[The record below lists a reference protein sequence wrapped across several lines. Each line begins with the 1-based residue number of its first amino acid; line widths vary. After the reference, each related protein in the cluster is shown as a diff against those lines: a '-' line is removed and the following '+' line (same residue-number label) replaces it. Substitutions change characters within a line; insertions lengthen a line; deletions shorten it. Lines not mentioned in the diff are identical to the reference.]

1 MEQPHPLR
9 TWRKNQPKPLTQ
21 GQLAGLIGVV
31 PSQVSQIE
39 NRLKGCSLDVALKIR
54 DLAGDA
60 VPLESL
66 LPEAAE

>member
-9 TWRKNQPKPLTQ
+9 TWRKSRPKPLTQ

>member
-1 MEQPHPLR
+1 MDQFDHPLR
-9 TWRKNQPKPLTQ
+9 TWRKSQPLTQ